1 MEITAHVQR
10 LKLLLGPAIL
20 MVLGSCLGSGATRDE
35 AGLSE
40 GRWYPIHFGGDSVG
54 EAKIEL
60 TAIELA
66 ANDQV
71 TKAVLTEKINFRGD
85 QYRFEFTLVENV
97 NKIEVLR
104 YDPEDDIYY
113 RSDSFRLQMSG
124 GALTYIY
131 FEDDG
136 ETVRRKRV
144 IKDESRV
151 KEAQKLLDKVQNF
164 MVSQYGGTIYDEPV
178 SHYHEYDKY
187 RSLGYELLNYDRL

>member
-1 MEITAHVQR
+1 MEKSANVES
-10 LKLLLGPAIL
+10 LKLLFGLAAL
-20 MVLGSCLGSGATRDE
+20 MLLGSCFGSGASRDQG
-35 AGLSE
+35 GLSE
-40 GRWYPIHFGGDSVG
+40 GQWYPIHFGGESVG

-60 TAIELA
+60 TSIQLA
-66 ANDQV
+66 QNDQV

-85 QYRFEFTLVENV
+85 RYRFEFTLVENV

-104 YDPEDDIYY
+104 YDPEDDIYFL
-113 RSDSFRLQMSG
+113 SDSFRLQMSG

-131 FEDDG
+131 YEDDG

-164 MVSQYGGTIYDEPV
+164 MVSQYGGAIYEEPL